1 MTDRAAGPERSPGPS
16 RPGSSTAPPPAK
28 RPSEPPRPK
37 RSLPLGSLVL
47 GLLLVLIGVGWLLET
62 TGAVEVP
69 WGALIPGGLIVVGL
83 ALLIGSSSG
92 QKTGGL
98 VAIGVVLAVVAGLFA
113 LVDVPLGSGV
123 GERRERPTRVQEL
136 DRSYELA
143 VGELTVDLGRL
154 DLASGTTRVEAH
166 VAMGQLRVFVPEGV
180 PLLIEG
186 QAAVGS
192 VRLLDRS
199 SDGLGAGTVFRD
211 GDYQGAPR
219 RLHLEVSVGVGDVE
233 VRR

>member
-1 MTDRAAGPERSPGPS
+1 
-16 RPGSSTAPPPAK
+16 
-28 RPSEPPRPK
+28 
-37 RSLPLGSLVL
+37 
-47 GLLLVLIGVGWLLET
+47 
-62 TGAVEVP
+62 
-69 WGALIPGGLIVVGL
+69 
-83 ALLIGSSSG
+83 
-92 QKTGGL
+92 
-98 VAIGVVLAVVAGLFA
+98 
-113 LVDVPLGSGV
+113 
-123 GERRERPTRVQEL
+123 
-136 DRSYELA
+136 
-143 VGELTVDLGRL
+143 
-154 DLASGTTRVEAH
+154 

-211 GDYQGAPR
+211 RDYQGSSR

>member
-1 MTDRAAGPERSPGPS
+1 MTDRPEGGSAGVTPPGPA
-16 RPGSSTAPPPAK
+16 TAPLPK
-28 RPSEPPRPK
+28 RRPEPPKPK

-83 ALLIGSSSG
+83 ALLIGSSRG

-98 VAIGVVLAVVAGLFA
+98 VGIGVVLAVMAGLFA

-123 GERRERPTRVQEL
+123 GERSVRPTRVQEL
-136 DRSYELA
+136 ERSYELA

-186 QAAVGS
+186 EAAVGS

-199 SDGLGAGTVFRD
+199 ADGLGAGTVFRD
-211 GDYQGAPR
+211 GDYRGAPR
-219 RLHLEVSVGVGDVE
+219 RLHLELSVGVGDVE

>member
-1 MTDRAAGPERSPGPS
+1 MSDRPEGT
-16 RPGSSTAPPPAK
+16 GSSGTTRPLPPRTRPPEPA
-28 RPSEPPRPK
+28 RPK

-47 GLLLVLIGVGWLLET
+47 GLLLVLVGAGWLLET

-83 ALLIGSSSG
+83 ALLIGSWRG
-92 QKTGGL
+92 QKTKGL

-123 GERRERPTRVQEL
+123 GEQSVRPNRARDLE
-136 DRSYELA
+136 RSYELA

-154 DLASGTTRVEAH
+154 DLPSGTTRVEAH

-192 VRLLDRS
+192 VRLLDRTA
-199 SDGLGAGTVFRD
+199 DGLGAETVLRD
-211 GDYQGAPR
+211 RDYQGSPR

>member
-1 MTDRAAGPERSPGPS
+1 VTDRPEGAGTTGPA
-16 RPGSSTAPPPAK
+16 RPVPPRARPA
-28 RPSEPPRPK
+28 EPPRPK

-47 GLLLVLIGVGWLLET
+47 GLLLVLVGVGWLLET

-83 ALLIGSSSG
+83 ALLIGSWKG

-123 GERRERPTRVQEL
+123 GERSMRPTHARDLE
-136 DRSYELA
+136 RSYELA

-154 DLASGTTRVEAH
+154 DVPSGTTRVEAH

-211 GDYQGAPR
+211 RDYQGSSR